1 MALITELFQK
11 DDQRAAREHLRR
23 RAWSRG
29 NYPEP
34 WTTTAQESVGQGP
47 RDYFDELLERIRDI
61 RASERRMYLRV
72 RDSLALAAD
81 YSPTEPQTQA
91 MFQAVQNQLHFAV
104 T

>member
-1 MALITELFQK
+1 
-11 DDQRAAREHLRR
+11 
-23 RAWSRG
+23 
-29 NYPEP
+29 
-34 WTTTAQESVGQGP
+34 
-47 RDYFDELLERIRDI
+47 
-61 RASERRMYLRV
+61 MYLRV